1 MNQQEIMDAIEDLET
16 RKGYYEKFIQLAQ
29 TGQTEHISLPAS
41 TALVKSHILAI
52 AALRAQIEPGWI
64 KVSDPPKTTGTY
76 LVVYEA
82 KPESWSHTGPELA
95 LWDGVRWGCDWD
107 CGDFNDYVTHWM
119 PLPCPPK
126 GG

>member
-64 KVSDPPKTTGTY
+64 KVSDRLPTKADAVGKLEEVLIYTDG
-76 LVVYEA
+76 
-82 KPESWSHTGPELA
+82 KPNPIPYH
-95 LWDGVRWGCDWD
+95 
-107 CGDFNDYVTHWM
+107 
-119 PLPCPPK
+119 
-126 GG
+126 

>member
-1 MNQQEIMDAIEDLET
+1 MNQQEIRDAIDYFERLKVYAAE
-16 RKGYYEKFIQLAQ
+16 YEKEYPESKQAPEKID
-29 TGQTEHISLPAS
+29 
-41 TALVKSHILAI
+41 LAI
-52 AALRAQIEPGWI
+52 AALRTQIEPGWI

-119 PLPCPPK
+119 PLPCPPNSSEE
-126 GG
+126 